1 MGGGEGG
8 RKSWQ
13 WCQSDCAWGMVF
25 LTFVWQI
32 KTTIRYEEEK
42 VSVPAIR
49 QQWFGIL
56 FDDFLRS
63 VWTRRA
69 KRLDIWGGD
78 AEDVTG

>member
-1 MGGGEGG
+1 MSSLLCHGLTDSCGIADVSLGAPPFTVQGEGRGGREEEG
-8 RKSWQ
+8 RKSWP

-49 QQWFGIL
+49 
-56 FDDFLRS
+56 
-63 VWTRRA
+63 
-69 KRLDIWGGD
+69 
-78 AEDVTG
+78 